1 MRALLQRVSHASVS
15 VEGETVGKT
24 GEGFLI
30 LLGVMQGDTEAQAI
44 LLAEKTAL
52 LRVFEDEAGKMN
64 RSLLDIGGEALVV
77 SQFTLCADTRKGR
90 RPSFTHSA
98 PPQEAKRLYEALCA
112 GAARARRCARGNGRV
127 RRPYGGVSPQPRSGD
142 DPAGYRGVGPKLSG
156 MRRRKLK

>member
-64 RSLLDIGGEALVV
+64 RSLLDGIAVYPLCRYTQGPPPFFYAFRPAAGGKA
-77 SQFTLCADTRKGR
+77 SI
-90 RPSFTHSA
+90 
-98 PPQEAKRLYEALCA
+98 
-112 GAARARRCARGNGRV
+112 
-127 RRPYGGVSPQPRSGD
+127 
-142 DPAGYRGVGPKLSG
+142 
-156 MRRRKLK
+156 

>member
-30 LLGVMQGDTEAQAI
+30 LLGVMQGDTGAQAI

-98 PPQEAKRLYEALCA
+98 PPQEAKRLYEAYVPAL
-112 GAARARRCARGNGRV
+112 RAWKRACSPPIWRCLFSTTV
-127 RRPYGGVSPQPRSGD
+127 R
-142 DPAGYRGVGPKLSG
+142 
-156 MRRRKLK
+156 

>member
-98 PPQEAKRLYEALCA
+98 PPQEAKRLYEAYVQI
-112 GAARARRCARGNGRV
+112 GRAHV
-127 RRPYGGVSPQPRSGD
+127 
-142 DPAGYRGVGPKLSG
+142 
-156 MRRRKLK
+156 